1 MEGGGETADG
11 VKGFGLRKRRRA
23 GSDDRGRP
31 EGSMRDKCRREN
43 ITELYTKLRSMIPS
57 MCPKAPRAEILQEAS
72 LYIRFLE
79 EERARLE
86 MLKISSAQVTANSS
100 SISVTLSDSNLAVFA
115 ITSSIR
121 RNLVTDIISVFGRH
135 RAEILAANVVAQA
148 GWMSMTVTAAVND
161 VADGAIEKIKQ
172 DILMV

>member
-1 MEGGGETADG
+1 MEGGGETANVAEGSD
-11 VKGFGLRKRRRA
+11 LRKRRRA
-23 GSDDRGRP
+23 EHKGGRRLQGSK
-31 EGSMRDKCRREN
+31 RDKCRRDYT
-43 ITELYTKLRSMIPS
+43 TELYSKLRSLVPS
-57 MCPKAPRAEILQEAS
+57 VCPKAPRAELLQEVF

-86 MLKISSAQVTANSS
+86 KLKMPSAQVIANGS
-100 SISVTLSDSNLAVFA
+100 SIRVALTNSNLTVFA

-135 RAEILAANVVAQA
+135 QAEIIAVNVVARE

-161 VADGAIEKIKQ
+161 ETDGVVGKIKQ

>member
-1 MEGGGETADG
+1 MILPSKILEKG
-11 VKGFGLRKRRRA
+11 VIFLGQIKISWSCLFHL
-23 GSDDRGRP
+23 
-31 EGSMRDKCRREN
+31 MF
-43 ITELYTKLRSMIPS
+43 LQ
-57 MCPKAPRAEILQEAS
+57 APRAEILQEAS

-86 MLKISSAQVTANSS
+86 MLKMSSAQVTANSS

-121 RNLVTDIISVFGRH
+121 RNLVTNIISVFGRH

-172 DILMV
+172 DILMVWSMSGSWFRTLGLASQSFFRYI